1 MQRGYLELRL
11 SWELFRKPPE
21 ALSEAEH
28 LRVSEVATRQNA
40 IEQRILSSREAASV
54 VVPPD
59 TLRTRIFEIRQR
71 YQSEHELA
79 DELERIGLDE
89 EQLAAA
95 VERDLSV
102 EALLDKVAARV
113 DRVSAVDAEI
123 YYHLHPKAFH
133 RPETRHLRHIL
144 ITFDNAGE
152 KVEATAK
159 LEALRT
165 TLKNAREFGE
175 AALRHSQ
182 CPTATQG
189 GQLGVVR
196 RQQLYPQLEE
206 VAFVLNES
214 EISAVI
220 ESPIGLHIVRC
231 DEVLPSGTL
240 PFKVVREKLIEK
252 LTDDRRRQ
260 VQRQWIKDLACRVAG
275 ESA

>member
-1 MQRGYLELRL
+1 MQRGYLELKL
-11 SWELFRKPPE
+11 SWELFQKPPE

-28 LRVSEVATRQNA
+28 LRVAEVATRQNA
-40 IEQRILSSREAASV
+40 IEQRILSSCEAASV

-59 TLRTRIFEIRQR
+59 TLSTRLFEIRQR
-71 YQSEHELA
+71 YQSERELA
-79 DELERIGLDE
+79 DELERVGLDE

-133 RPETRHLRHIL
+133 RPETRRLRHIL
-144 ITFDNAGE
+144 ITFDTAGE
-152 KVEATAK
+152 RIEAAAK

-165 TLKNAREFGE
+165 TLKKAKEFGE

-196 RQQLYPQLEE
+196 RKQLYPELEE
-206 VAFVLNES
+206 VAFLLSES

-220 ESPIGLHIVRC
+220 ESPIGLHIIRC
-231 DEVLPSGTL
+231 DEVLPCGTL
-240 PFKVVREKLIEK
+240 PFTAVREKLIER
-252 LTDDRRRQ
+252 LTDDRRRE
-260 VQRQWIKDLACRVAG
+260 VQRRWIKDLVA
-275 ESA
+275 A